1 MKDCGWS
8 AQNRQMI
15 EFAFRLYGGPQST
28 KFILEDQ
35 FNHLQH
41 LVRQQNKGRSYMAKP
56 TQYFYAATSPIL
68 RTAKLP
74 GPTVLFPT
82 FQEAFANKAKAT
94 ADAEAIHKPGKH
106 KLPEFFGRKE
116 DIAALKRYWKAAGYF
131 ANRVAT
137 AATMYLVDDERT
149 SWSNASRA
157 WAGEPLLL
165 FVGWFQPRKVPKP

>member
-1 MKDCGWS
+1 
-8 AQNRQMI
+8 
-15 EFAFRLYGGPQST
+15 
-28 KFILEDQ
+28 
-35 FNHLQH
+35 
-41 LVRQQNKGRSYMAKP
+41 MAKP

-149 SWSNASRA
+149 S
-157 WAGEPLLL
+157 
-165 FVGWFQPRKVPKP
+165 